1 MITGTSAI
9 RTKGFKDESIKKEY
23 QHLVASLQ
31 ADFLKLSTDS
41 WLVSAE
47 KSGHVIQ
54 ASESQ
59 LIVGQIR
66 KVLAMKK

>member
-9 RTKGFKDESIKKEY
+9 RTKGFKDESIKKVY
-23 QHLVASLQ
+23 QDLVAGLQ

-41 WLVSAE
+41 WLVRAE

-54 ASESQ
+54 ASKPQ
-59 LIVGQIR
+59 VIVGQIR